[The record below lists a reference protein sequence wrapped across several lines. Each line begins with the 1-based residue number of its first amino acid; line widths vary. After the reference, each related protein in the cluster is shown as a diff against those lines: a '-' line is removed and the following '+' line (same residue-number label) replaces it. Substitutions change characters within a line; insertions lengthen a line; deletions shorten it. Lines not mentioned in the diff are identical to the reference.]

1 MIYKDLHQLF
11 ITNQTENST
20 LNNSRSPGNYN
31 YTFIFHLCMHK
42 RLINFLHARNWRVF
56 YVRQFIS
63 ISLLYTWN
71 GAFEVKWFLLSSLWN
86 REVTSIIMAATITP
100 PPKKLQENIT
110 LKFKNIKVAR
120 LTLFFPADFVIP
132 CHFWLRLSDS
142 ISCLKWNSPFFS
154 MNVLFMNSNFAR
166 FRFMVQIVFHCIIYY
181 CFIILEFK

>member
-1 MIYKDLHQLF
+1 MFWSGKLSTKMKATTFVWKNLTGKISWAFHRETWTMVKKVYLNISCSNIIYLLIYLAMFSFSIWRNSWNRFIFIVFSGSVVLGMIYKDLHQLF

-71 GAFEVKWFLLSSLWN
+71 GAFEV
-86 REVTSIIMAATITP
+86 
-100 PPKKLQENIT
+100 
-110 LKFKNIKVAR
+110 
-120 LTLFFPADFVIP
+120 
-132 CHFWLRLSDS
+132 
-142 ISCLKWNSPFFS
+142 
-154 MNVLFMNSNFAR
+154 
-166 FRFMVQIVFHCIIYY
+166 
-181 CFIILEFK
+181 